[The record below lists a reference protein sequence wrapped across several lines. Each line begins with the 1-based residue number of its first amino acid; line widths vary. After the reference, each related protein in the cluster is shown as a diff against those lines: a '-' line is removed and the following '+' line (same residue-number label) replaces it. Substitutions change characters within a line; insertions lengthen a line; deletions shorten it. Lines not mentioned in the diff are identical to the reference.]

1 MLPCTLDYVAAAVS
15 NVQRQPLSA
24 EAEASSATRHPSVGV
39 VAVGGL
45 HNTIIR
51 CFDCGILYLHAL
63 GLKQIRTPLNLI
75 FRKSIFSLLVNM
87 HAGL

>member
-1 MLPCTLDYVAAAVS
+1 MLPCTLDYVAVAVEGGS
-15 NVQRQPLSA
+15 QLVQRQPLSA
-24 EAEASSATRHPSVGV
+24 EAEAYPSVGV

-51 CFDCGILYLHAL
+51 CFDYGILYLHAL
-63 GLKQIRTPLNLI
+63 GLTQIRTPLNLI
-75 FRKSIFSLLVNM
+75 FVESLFSLLVNM